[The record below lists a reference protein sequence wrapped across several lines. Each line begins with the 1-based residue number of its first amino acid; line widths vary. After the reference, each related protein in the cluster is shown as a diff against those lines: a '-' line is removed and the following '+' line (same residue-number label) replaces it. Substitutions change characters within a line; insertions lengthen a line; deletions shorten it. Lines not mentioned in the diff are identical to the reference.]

1 MISSPNRDL
10 LTRVARRLEPLLEQ
24 LVFVGGQVTELL
36 ISDPVAAHVRPTD
49 DVDVICDV
57 ASRPDYYRLGE
68 RLKELGFTEDT
79 TPGAPCAAG
88 ERGAI

>member
-36 ISDPVAAHVRPTD
+36 ITDPVAVHVRPTAT
-49 DVDVICDV
+49 VG
-57 ASRPDYYRLGE
+57 A
-68 RLKELGFTEDT
+68 EL
-79 TPGAPCAAG
+79 PAPPSAHPAN
-88 ERGAI
+88 ALLPPIPPPQA